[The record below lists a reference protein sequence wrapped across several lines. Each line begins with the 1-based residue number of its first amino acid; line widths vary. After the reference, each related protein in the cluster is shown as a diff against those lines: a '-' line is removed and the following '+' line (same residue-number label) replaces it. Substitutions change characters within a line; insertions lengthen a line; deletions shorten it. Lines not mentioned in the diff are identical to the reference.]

1 MDERP
6 NPLEERPFAHELG
19 DALRAAIW
27 QIRAEGPPPASV
39 SRSLER
45 ARRLGPGRVN
55 PWLRYHRAATAAAAA
70 AVLMLSFGLLLIC
83 AHFEPAPAPEVA
95 ASDGPSS
102 GYGDGSTETDVAV
115 TVDHGRGHGDG
126 SRHGGDGENPFVETA
141 GNPVST
147 FPLTADT
154 ASYRDVRR
162 TLLEEKRLPAPD
174 SVRVAGLVNAFSYSY
189 PQPENGDPVSITL
202 DLAECPWDPS
212 HHLARVG
219 LRPAGRRRGRGGGA
233 GRVQPPARRGLP
245 AHRLRGPRNAPKA
258 ATRSGRGGRRRRC
271 MRSYPRNYWM
281 IASG

>member
-1 MDERP
+1 
-6 NPLEERPFAHELG
+6 
-19 DALRAAIW
+19 
-27 QIRAEGPPPASV
+27 
-39 SRSLER
+39 
-45 ARRLGPGRVN
+45 
-55 PWLRYHRAATAAAAA
+55 
-70 AVLMLSFGLLLIC
+70 MLSFGLLLIC

-174 SVRVAGLVNAFSYSY
+174 SVRVAGLVERLLLFLSATGKWRPRLAHPRPRRMSLEPVPPSGPHRPARRPAAVVVGAAVRVAFNPRRVAAYRLIGY
-189 PQPENGDPVSITL
+189 EGRGTREGGDSLGPGRSATALYEVVPAKLL
-202 DLAECPWDPS
+202 DDSEWLTVQMRYRDEPS
-212 HHLARVG
+212 G
-219 LRPAGRRRGRGGGA
+219 AGRRCPESR
-233 GRVQPPARRGLP
+233 
-245 AHRLRGPRNAPKA
+245 
-258 ATRSGRGGRRRRC
+258 
-271 MRSYPRNYWM
+271 
-281 IASG
+281 